1 MDLIGCP
8 YQLIVGPKGVKAGEV
23 EIKARRDG
31 SRRTLAPDAAVK
43 ALIDDVTRGRNP
55 A

>member
-23 EIKARRDG
+23 EIKSRRDDARRAL
-31 SRRTLAPDAAVK
+31 SPDAAVA
-43 ALIDDVTRGRNP
+43 ALIGDVTAGRNP